1 MPLSLLRLSG
11 PKMGDLDWRERDALR
26 SLLGR
31 AHRGSSDPQELLREA
46 TGRLHRRVVNQLVDE
61 VHAGIEHL
69 KDVWIANFG
78 LQRFEQSP
86 AAAVVA
92 LAWLRAAERML
103 KAGMSPRELGNLVV
117 LFAARDEAESMTNG
131 R

>member
-1 MPLSLLRLSG
+1 MMPLSLLRLSG
-11 PKMGDLDWRERDALR
+11 PKMGDLDWREQDALR

-61 VHAGIEHL
+61 AHAGIEHL
-69 KDVWIANFG
+69 KDVWIGNFG
-78 LQRFEQSP
+78 LERFDRSP

-103 KAGMSPRELGNLVV
+103 EAGISPRELGNLVV
-117 LFAARDEAESMTNG
+117 LFAVRDEAEPVMNG
-131 R
+131 